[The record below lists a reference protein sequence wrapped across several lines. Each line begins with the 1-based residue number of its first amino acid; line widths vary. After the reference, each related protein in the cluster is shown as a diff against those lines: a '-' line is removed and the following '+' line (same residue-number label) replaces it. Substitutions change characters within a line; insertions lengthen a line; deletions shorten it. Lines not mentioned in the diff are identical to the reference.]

1 MKKQILLLS
10 SALVAHAVSAQA
22 FPGAIQQSIDQSL
35 SQLPS
40 RSAKIKPLA
49 NVDVLEIEKNESIE
63 KLLGVEVKGNHFS
76 KEVQEYW
83 KKSINGPVSSEE
95 IQEFNGWLF
104 SEARRSGYLSYS
116 KTNINKLTNG
126 QVLEVTVVQL
136 KINAIRLV
144 SPEPELVRKY
154 GDLVLMRLQKDF
166 VSGASLDT
174 LGLDQRLDSAAYDLP
189 IELDATIRA
198 VNQEQIALVVNLN
211 PAPHEPWKLLE
222 GVAQLNNYGL
232 KAYGTPQILGSV
244 TLRGHEPKA
253 SLSLTG
259 QKSEGVAYGRAE
271 YETAWY
277 GTTHRLRSW
286 VAGSESR
293 NILGGQAAS
302 KGHAVELGVGTASI
316 FDGYRD
322 FVFKEYLDAVV
333 RHSNSGLQS
342 TGVTTSRIHDQQV
355 RMRTVVDNEKLTI
368 DASRIDYGF
377 TMGHYSLLDG
387 ISAVEQGAYAKIELG
402 LKHQVSWGL
411 ERSIYSVLRFRSQ
424 LTSGRLD
431 TYNQFALGGISGVRA
446 YTTADGVGDNGF
458 QISAELNK
466 RLSNGMTVGGFY
478 DGGIVKL
485 NNPQSIEYRQSY
497 SLQALG
503 AQLSGNYMNS
513 IFNMSI
519 AKGVGGYKGWA
530 GSAYNMESKPN
541 NWRLNFALAYL
552 Y

>member
-1 MKKQILLLS
+1 
-10 SALVAHAVSAQA
+10 
-22 FPGAIQQSIDQSL
+22 
-35 SQLPS
+35 
-40 RSAKIKPLA
+40 
-49 NVDVLEIEKNESIE
+49 
-63 KLLGVEVKGNHFS
+63 
-76 KEVQEYW
+76 
-83 KKSINGPVSSEE
+83 
-95 IQEFNGWLF
+95 
-104 SEARRSGYLSYS
+104 
-116 KTNINKLTNG
+116 
-126 QVLEVTVVQL
+126 
-136 KINAIRLV
+136 
-144 SPEPELVRKY
+144 
-154 GDLVLMRLQKDF
+154 
-166 VSGASLDT
+166 
-174 LGLDQRLDSAAYDLP
+174 
-189 IELDATIRA
+189 
-198 VNQEQIALVVNLN
+198 
-211 PAPHEPWKLLE
+211 
-222 GVAQLNNYGL
+222 
-232 KAYGTPQILGSV
+232 
-244 TLRGHEPKA
+244 
-253 SLSLTG
+253 
-259 QKSEGVAYGRAE
+259 
-271 YETAWY
+271 
-277 GTTHRLRSW
+277 
-286 VAGSESR
+286 
-293 NILGGQAAS
+293 
-302 KGHAVELGVGTASI
+302 
-316 FDGYRD
+316 
-322 FVFKEYLDAVV
+322 
-333 RHSNSGLQS
+333 
-342 TGVTTSRIHDQQV
+342 
-355 RMRTVVDNEKLTI
+355 MRTVVDNEKLTI

-424 LTSGRLD
+424 LASGRLD